1 MNKSEELLKGVG
13 IVLALIGWL
22 WTVGIVLDNSTPS
35 YIRQAGLLLTLGSL
49 MTFYFMN
56 KETH

>member
-1 MNKSEELLKGVG
+1 MNKSEALLKGVG

-35 YIRQAGLLLTLGSL
+35 YIRQAGLLLTVGSL
-49 MTFYFMN
+49 ITFYFMD
-56 KETH
+56 KEKH